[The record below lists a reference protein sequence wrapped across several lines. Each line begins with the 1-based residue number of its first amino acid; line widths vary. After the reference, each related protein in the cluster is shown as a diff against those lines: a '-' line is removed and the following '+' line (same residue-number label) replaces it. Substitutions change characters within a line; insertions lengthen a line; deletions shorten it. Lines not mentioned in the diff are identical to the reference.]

1 MNTST
6 TQPHRLNDNG
16 NSSGAAVTNLSDP
29 VDGSSLDDNKK
40 TDEASS
46 GSRYCSIE
54 FILRFVVGVASFFLF
69 DLFLYAAIMQGND
82 VDGLQWI
89 IFYALNAAVCF
100 LFLQNHF
107 VHHTCCF
114 LAIPLLS
121 AVTAIWAIVYIVI
134 ASLNVKY
141 TPTGG
146 AEDGTGDNDNQTLRE
161 EYIYELAGAS
171 LGLFSSLYHT
181 FMVQCCVKKGDKVED
196 TAEQQNVLSEQ
207 L

>member
-6 TQPHRLNDNG
+6 TPHWLNDYG
-16 NSSGAAVTNLSDP
+16 NSSRAAVTNLSDP
-29 VDGSSLDDNKK
+29 VDEFSLDDNKK

-54 FILRFVVGVASFFLF
+54 FLLLSFASLALLGLFV
-69 DLFLYAAIMQGND
+69 YAAIMQDND

-89 IFYALNAAVCF
+89 IFYALNAAVCL
-100 LFLQNHF
+100 LFL
-107 VHHTCCF
+107 VHYTCCF
-114 LAIPLLS
+114 PVIAIPLLS
-121 AVTAIWAIVYIVI
+121 AVTAIWAVVYIVI
-134 ASLNVKY
+134 ASRNVKE

-171 LGLFSSLYHT
+171 IGLFSSLYHT
-181 FMVQCCVKKGDKVED
+181 LMAQCCVKKGDKVED
-196 TAEQQNVLSEQ
+196 TAEQQNVLWYWII
-207 L
+207 